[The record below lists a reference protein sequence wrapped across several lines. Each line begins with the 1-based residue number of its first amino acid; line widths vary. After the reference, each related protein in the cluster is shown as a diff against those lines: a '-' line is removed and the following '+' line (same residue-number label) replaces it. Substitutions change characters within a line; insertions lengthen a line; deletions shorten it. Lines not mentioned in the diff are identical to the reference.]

1 MWLIKF
7 LSTIIFSPAEINP
20 QPTKTK
26 IKIPNKLKI
35 LFNIIIFTRSGFVAS
50 DKAIWHHWGIKFLN
64 KI

>member
-1 MWLIKF
+1 LWLIKF

-50 DKAIWHHWGIKFLN
+50 DKAI
-64 KI
+64 